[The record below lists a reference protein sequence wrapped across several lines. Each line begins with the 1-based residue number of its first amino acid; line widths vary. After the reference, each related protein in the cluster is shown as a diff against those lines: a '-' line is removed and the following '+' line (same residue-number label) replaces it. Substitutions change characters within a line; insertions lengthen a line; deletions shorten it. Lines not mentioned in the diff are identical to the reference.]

1 MAPEQEK
8 KSKVEYTAQAV
19 SPIVNGEVKLK
30 VGENSFTAEG
40 VLDTAEVPYSNV
52 NAMEFKDYVVTV
64 RADDGDFIFS
74 RMGSWAQ
81 PFYDALCEAYN
92 NAMLRA
98 FFVSGGTL
106 FTASGDYRF
115 TEDNKAAAGKTPV
128 RVYGN
133 CVVALPPDGNAR
145 RIPFCFVNGME
156 KNDLEVTL
164 KLNLGESYTFSR
176 LGYNTAGFA
185 DAAEKQIRAV
195 HEKAITV
202 FKDIDPMLT
211 VSQASQ
217 IAKLMSEGA
226 AAPMG
231 QLAAIAPSFAAALQE
246 KMTAAR
252 SFDTYK
258 AFAEVCD
265 PAQIWIGFKK
275 NDIRAEAKKGAA
287 EGTPGMPAGMPAGMP
302 KEVGGLLSSM
312 QGLMG
317 GMAAGGAAAPP
328 ASPAAEGKEDEPERD
343 PYLFWMIAPSPN
355 GQYAAVEFA
364 VKPGE
369 YAATF
374 VYRTNGDISGSAAYL
389 NRALEAI
396 DFKREVIPMTEEE
409 IRKPENADYYMAA
422 KHTSAMQHIR
432 KNFIGR
438 VIHYTAESWKRDLTE
453 MWSAEASPQ
462 AQMQPQPQAQKRFC
476 TACGAEVPPDSKF
489 CGKCGNKA

>member
-30 VGENSFTAEG
+30 VSENSFTAAG

-52 NAMEFKDYVVTV
+52 NAMEFKDYVVII
-64 RADDGDFIFS
+64 RADDGDFVFS

-106 FTASGDYRF
+106 FMASGDYRF
-115 TEDNKAAAGKTPV
+115 TEDNKVVNGKTPV

-133 CVVALPPDGNAR
+133 CVVALPPDGNSR
-145 RIPFCFVNGME
+145 RIPFCFVNGMD
-156 KNDLEVTL
+156 KSDLEVTL
-164 KLNLGESYTFSR
+164 RLNLGESYTFSR
-176 LGYNTAGFA
+176 LGYNTVGFA
-185 DAAEKQIRAV
+185 DAVEKQIRSV
-195 HEKAITV
+195 HEKAIAV

-231 QLAAIAPSFAAALQE
+231 QLIEIAPSFAAALQE
-246 KMTAAR
+246 KMAAAR

-275 NDIRAEAKKGAA
+275 NDARSEGQKGGA
-287 EGTPGMPAGMPAGMP
+287 EGALSMPAGMP
-302 KEVGGLLSSM
+302 KEVGGLLSSV
-312 QGLMG
+312 QNLMG
-317 GMAAGGAAAPP
+317 SMTGGATATPV
-328 ASPAAEGKEDEPERD
+328 AEAKENEPERD

-369 YAATF
+369 CAATF
-374 VYRTNGDISGSAAYL
+374 IYRTNGDISSSAAYL

-409 IRKPENADYYMAA
+409 IRKPENTDYYMAA

-432 KNFIGR
+432 KNFVGR
-438 VIHYTAESWKRDLTE
+438 VIHYSQESWKRDLTE
-453 MWSAEASPQ
+453 MWSAEAPPQ
-462 AQMQPQPQAQKRFC
+462 VQPQPQMQKRFC
-476 TACGAEVPPDSKF
+476 TACGAEVPQDSKF
-489 CGKCGNKA
+489 CGKCGIMALNQRN